1 MERSLIKQVN
11 RKNMSAR
18 LNTRHVKPVYYPNFF
33 GEKKKTSLKF
43 ETLTGEK
50 GAPVIADVIS
60 FDASA
65 PQKTRETIGKISGD
79 IPKTAVKRGMNE
91 SDYYEYQQLVRDA
104 QGDADQLEIL
114 NLAFKDQDFVY
125 NAIRGRMEW
134 WSMQLMS
141 RGGFHLSAKN
151 NNGVV
156 TAEFVGC
163 GMPAKNKRKS
173 SFDWSDAAK
182 ANGLQDIEDTVIAAS
197 EEGVTLRYLVMHTA
211 DFSLL
216 KKQKSTFETLK
227 SWVNT
232 TSKMLVTKK
241 LINEYLAEQE
251 IPVQI
256 VTVNPSVR
264 IEDAAHK
271 RRTVNPWERKRIC
284 FLEDLKVGD
293 IQHGPIAAESS
304 AALQKIALMI
314 KQGFILITK
323 WSELEP
329 FKEWTKAEANA
340 IPVVN
345 DPEAVFILK
354 ADGED
359 WPEAEDTEGT
369 DNVPAYFLG
378 EEVKEESNEIEDV
391 VDGE

>member
-18 LNTRHVKPVYYPNFF
+18 LNTRHVKPVYFPNFF

-197 EEGVTLRYLVMHTA
+197 EEGVTIRYLVMHTA

-391 VDGE
+391 ADGE

>member
-11 RKNMSAR
+11 RKNMAAR
-18 LNTRHVKPVYYPNFF
+18 LNTRYVKPVYFPNFF

-79 IPKTAVKRGMNE
+79 IPKIAVKRGMNE

-104 QGDADQLEIL
+104 QGDADQIEIL
-114 NLAFKDQDFVY
+114 NLAFKDLDFVY

-163 GMPAKNKRKS
+163 GMPAENKRKS
-173 SFDWSDAAK
+173 IADWSDVTK

-197 EEGVTLRYLVMHTA
+197 ENGVTIRYVVMHTA

-216 KKQKSTFETLK
+216 KKQKTTFETLK

-264 IEDAAHK
+264 IEDAAHR

-314 KQGFILITK
+314 KQGFVLITK

-340 IPVVN
+340 TPVVN
-345 DPEAVFILK
+345 DPEALFILK
-354 ADGED
+354 ADGEE

-378 EEVKEESNEIEDV
+378 EPVEEESNKIEDV